1 MLVVPTSMP
10 MSRGSEDV
18 FVFMVGSLL
27 DDRVGCD
34 YIILKYFSS
43 QRQIGDWLGG
53 RLGLTTD
60 NLKKER

>member
-53 RLGLTTD
+53 GD
-60 NLKKER
+60 